1 MRMPVIVTTVLCVLM
16 SSTAS
21 VQEASLIAP
30 DATVERIATGFGFLE
45 GPAADADGT
54 LYFTDIPNSRIH
66 RWIPDGG
73 VTTFVE
79 QSARANEFRFDLDG
93 NLIICEMGTRRVTVI
108 SPRGD
113 TSVLAERF
121 ESNRF
126 NSPNDLWVDPKGGIY
141 FTDPR
146 YGATDDQEIAG
157 YHVYY
162 ISPDQSEIRRV
173 ADDRVRPNGIVGTPD
188 GGRVYVADHGAGR
201 IYVYTPRDDGSLT
214 DKRLFV
220 AQGADGMTMDDLGNL
235 YLTGRDVTVCNP
247 DGDPIG
253 SIAAPE
259 TPANLTFGGPDGTTL
274 FITAAHLALRP
285 GDDGQWAV
293 TGCVGQSSSA
303 PTAGTFAD

>member
-1 MRMPVIVTTVLCVLM
+1 MIVIIATVLSVLVA
-16 SSTAS
+16 STAS
-21 VQEASLIAP
+21 AQEASLIAP

-45 GPAADADGT
+45 GPAADADGS

-66 RWIPDGG
+66 RWTPDGG

-79 QSARANEFRFDLDG
+79 QSGRANGLRFDLDG
-93 NLIICEMGTRRVTVI
+93 NLIICEMGARRVTAI

-113 TSVLAERF
+113 TSVLAEQF
-121 ESNRF
+121 EDRF
-126 NSPNDLWVDPKGGIY
+126 NSPNDLWVDPRGGIY

-146 YGATDDQEIAG
+146 YGATDDEEITG

-162 ISPDQSEIRRV
+162 ISSDQSEIRRV
-173 ADDRVRPNGIVGTPD
+173 AADLVRPNGIVGTPD

-201 IYVYTPRDDGSLT
+201 TYVYMPAADGSLT

-220 AQGADGMTMDDLGNL
+220 AQGADGMTMDELGNL
-235 YLTGRDVTVCNP
+235 SLTGRDITIYNP

-253 SIAAPE
+253 SIAVPE

-274 FITAAHLALRP
+274 FITARTSLYALEMMVS
-285 GDDGQWAV
+285 GQ
-293 TGCVGQSSSA
+293 
-303 PTAGTFAD
+303 